1 LREVRRY
8 SGGEAMGYYVVTGGT
23 RLSGELRVQGS
34 KNSSLPILAATI
46 LSGKKSLIKD
56 VPNINDVD
64 VMVEIMRI
72 LGADVTRYG
81 NIIEVDSAN
90 ICSFEVP
97 EHLMR
102 KMRSSIILMGAILG
116 RFGKVRVSYP
126 GGCEIGPRPID
137 LHLKGLAMMGVDMQE
152 RHGFI
157 YAETKQLKGADIHL
171 DFPSVGATENL
182 MLAGVLA
189 KGQTIIRNAAK
200 EPEIV
205 DLQNFLNKM
214 GANIK
219 GAGTDT
225 IKIEGVKV
233 EDLDD
238 VKEYIIIPDRIAAGT
253 YLVAAAITR
262 GDITLTNVVPEHLA
276 PVLAKLREIGCKIT
290 YHGEKIQLDTGQHL
304 KAIESLRTL
313 PYPGFPT
320 DMQAPMMALLTTVD
334 GTSVLT
340 ETVFENR
347 FKHAEEL
354 RRMGA
359 HITINGST
367 AIIRGVKK
375 LTGAIVEAK
384 DLRAGAALVIA
395 ALAADGETRIY
406 GVNYVERGYEK
417 LEEKL
422 ASLGAAIVKV
432 E

>member
-1 LREVRRY
+1 
-8 SGGEAMGYYVVTGGT
+8 MGYYLVNGGT

-46 LSGKKSLIKD
+46 LNGTKSVIKD
-56 VPNINDVD
+56 VPNIRDVD
-64 VMVEIMRI
+64 VMLEIMRL
-72 LGADVTRYG
+72 LGADVTR
-81 NIIEVDSAN
+81 IDHTIEIDSAN
-90 ICSFEVP
+90 LCSFEVP

-102 KMRSSIILMGAILG
+102 EMRSSIILMGAILG

-137 LHLKGLAMMGVDMQE
+137 LHLKGLAMMGVKMRE

-157 YAETKQLKGADIHL
+157 YAETEKLKGADIHL

-189 KGQTIIRNAAK
+189 EGQTIIRNVAK

-214 GANIK
+214 GAHIK

-225 IKIEGVKV
+225 IKIEGVKPDRLN
-233 EDLDD
+233 E
-238 VKEYIIIPDRIAAGT
+238 VKEHTIIPDRIVAGT
-253 YLVAAAITR
+253 YLTAGAITR
-262 GDITLTNVVPEHLA
+262 GSITLTNVVPEHVE

-290 YHGEKIQLDTGQHL
+290 CNEETIQLDADGHL

-334 GTSVLT
+334 GTSILT

-384 DLRAGAALVIA
+384 DLRAGAALVVA

-406 GVNYVERGYEK
+406 GVNHVERGYDK
-417 LEEKL
+417 LETNL
-422 ASLGAAIVKV
+422 SLLGASIVKK
-432 E
+432 EKT

>member
-1 LREVRRY
+1 
-8 SGGEAMGYYVVTGGT
+8 MGYYVVTGGI

-34 KNSSLPILAATI
+34 KNSCLPILAATI
-46 LSGKKSLIKD
+46 LNGTKSLIKD
-56 VPNINDVD
+56 VPNITDVD
-64 VMVEIMRI
+64 VMVEIMRLI
-72 LGADVTRYG
+72 GAEIKRYD
-81 NIIEVDSAN
+81 NVIEVDSAK
-90 ICSFEVP
+90 ISSFEVP

-137 LHLKGLAMMGVDMQE
+137 LHLKGLAMMGVNMQE

-157 YAETKQLKGADIHL
+157 YAEAKKLKGADIHL

-189 KGQTIIRNAAK
+189 QGQTILRNVAK

-225 IKIEGVKV
+225 IKIEGVKAENLHNV
-233 EDLDD
+233 R
-238 VKEYIIIPDRIAAGT
+238 EYIVIPDRIAAGT
-253 YLVAAAITR
+253 YLTAAAITR
-262 GDITLTNVVPEHLA
+262 GNITLTNVVPEHVE
-276 PVLAKLREIGCKIT
+276 PVLAKLRETGCKIT
-290 YHGEKIQLDTGQHL
+290 CQGEKIQLDANQHL

-320 DMQAPMMALLTTVD
+320 DMQAPMMALLTTVE

-375 LTGAIVEAK
+375 LMGAIVEAK
-384 DLRAGAALVIA
+384 DLRAGAALVVA

-406 GVNYVERGYEK
+406 GVNYVERGYDK
-417 LEEKL
+417 LEKNL
-422 ASLGAAIVKV
+422 ASLGASIIKV